1 VVGLQPADLALHSVL
16 LLVALV
22 VLLSGVVS
30 VVFESRR
37 DDRRF
42 GAYLLLLLGT
52 LGLLAAGLVRL
63 L

>member
-1 VVGLQPADLALHSVL
+1 VVGLQPADLAPHSVL
-16 LLVALV
+16 LLVALA

-30 VVFESRR
+30 VLFESRR
-37 DDRRF
+37 DDRQF
-42 GAYLLLLLGT
+42 GAYLLLLLGA

>member
-1 VVGLQPADLALHSVL
+1 MVGLQLSALALHSLL

-22 VLLSGVVS
+22 VLLTGVAS
-30 VVFESRR
+30 VLFESRA

-42 GAYLLLLLGT
+42 GGYLLLLLGAMGV
-52 LGLLAAGLVRL
+52 LAVGLLRL

>member
-1 VVGLQPADLALHSVL
+1 MVGLQPADLAPHSVL
-16 LLVALV
+16 LLVALA

-30 VVFESRR
+30 VLFESRR
-37 DDRRF
+37 DDRQF
-42 GAYLLLLLGT
+42 GAYLLLLLGA